1 MGFSEVRA
9 DVDSNL
15 STTTCN
21 FPFESFAISWNRAAM
36 ASRAHPIPRF
46 ESVQDESDSLVPQTT
61 SCLISAR
68 IDFSSTC
75 ARATPPAGRG
85 NLLGCGLPC
94 TGSAGSRGGVRCAAT
109 GIARRASRE
118 NDRPMKSREQGSD
131 LFLGVVMICTTSM
144 DVAFRESGI
153 LARTDAGM
161 TTLHAIECICV
172 WQSCSWLHSS
182 L

>member
-1 MGFSEVRA
+1 M
-9 DVDSNL
+9 
-15 STTTCN
+15 
-21 FPFESFAISWNRAAM
+21 
-36 ASRAHPIPRF
+36 PRF
-46 ESVQDESDSLVPQTT
+46 ESVQEESVSRVPQAT

-153 LARTDAGM
+153 LASISDAGASSSPPLG
-161 TTLHAIECICV
+161 TGRVQALGEFYAQLPSRLRLHGRIILC
-172 WQSCSWLHSS
+172 HSIGDRS
-182 L
+182 PQ